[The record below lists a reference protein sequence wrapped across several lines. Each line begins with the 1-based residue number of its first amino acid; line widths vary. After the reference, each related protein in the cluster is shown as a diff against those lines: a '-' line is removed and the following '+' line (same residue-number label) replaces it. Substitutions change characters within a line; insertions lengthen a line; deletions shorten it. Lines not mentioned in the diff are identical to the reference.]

1 MDLWLRDKAVLVTGG
16 SQGIGRACAQVM
28 AAEGCRVAIAGRD
41 TGRLTGA
48 ADEIRASTGVQVHCV
63 SADLGSRAGV
73 EGAIAAAH
81 QALGG
86 IDVLV
91 NNAGA
96 IRAGAFLEIPDEQ
109 WLEDWN
115 LKLLGYIRAAR
126 AVFRIMRDQGGGTII
141 NVVGTGARQ
150 VVPSYLVGGAANAA
164 LVNFTKGLSDLGSRY
179 NIRVKAVSPGAVQTE
194 RWNTR
199 IRLEAEATGRDYE
212 ELRTA
217 RINEQPFGRIVE
229 PSEVADLVCFLASP
243 RADAVNGTSV
253 TIDGG
258 WSRGV
263 YP

>member
-1 MDLWLRDKAVLVTGG
+1 MDLWLRDRAVLITGG
-16 SQGIGRACAQVM
+16 SQGIGNACAQAL
-28 AAEGCRVAIAGRD
+28 AAEGCRVAIVARNAA
-41 TGRLTGA
+41 RLRETAERIGASSGAPIVTIA
-48 ADEIRASTGVQVHCV
+48 ADLASQ
-63 SADLGSRAGV
+63 AGV
-73 EGAIAAAH
+73 ESAIAAAH
-81 QALGG
+81 KALGR

-96 IRAGAFLEIPDEQ
+96 IRAGAFLDIPDEQ

-115 LKLLGYIRAAR
+115 LKLLGYVRAAR
-126 AVFRIMRDQGGGTII
+126 TVFPIMREQGGGTII

-164 LVNFTKGLSDLGSRY
+164 LVNFTKGLSDLGAQH

-194 RWNTR
+194 RWNDR

-212 ELRTA
+212 ELRAA
-217 RINEQPFGRIVE
+217 RISEQPLGRIVQ
-229 PSEVADLVCFLASP
+229 PHEVADLVCFLASP